1 LLRFFSLRFALCSL
15 RFALFSLRFALF
27 SLRFALLNF
36 EKKVR
41 FVRFASLF
49 CSLRFASL
57 YGRKKNFA
65 SLRFLNFILGDIY
78 MPALTP
84 LTVKPSTIIKTCRA
98 TIPAAPDRIVQIQ
111 INKNLLLEGQ
121 RSAVEFV

>member
-1 LLRFFSLRFALCSL
+1 VRKLLSLRFASIFSLRFALCSL

-78 MPALTP
+78 MPGLDFE
-84 LTVKPSTIIKTCRA
+84 LE
-98 TIPAAPDRIVQIQ
+98 
-111 INKNLLLEGQ
+111 NLSLSLFFKQVAQTG
-121 RSAVEFV
+121 

>member
-1 LLRFFSLRFALCSL
+1 LCENTFRFAFFPL

-27 SLRFALLNF
+27 SLRFAFLNF

-57 YGRKKNFA
+57 SGRKKIFA
-65 SLRFLNFILGDIY
+65 SLRFLNFVLSDIY
-78 MPALTP
+78 MP
-84 LTVKPSTIIKTCRA
+84 
-98 TIPAAPDRIVQIQ
+98 D
-111 INKNLLLEGQ
+111 LEIFYGQ
-121 RSAVEFV
+121 FNV